1 MMKNLEL
8 GSRVSKVD
16 RRDFLKLGAGGG
28 ALAMTALS
36 APTAFAEADPSH
48 SGSIDIHAHWV
59 PESYA
64 KAVAQLRPST
74 PASTNRLEKDLEKGS
89 QWMDQDGVQMV
100 VLTLSGGMP
109 WQWASPADGAHLA
122 QVINDAG
129 MEAHAKFPDRFMAG
143 IEIPVRDPQMCLK
156 ELNRVAGKPGMRAA
170 HPPESLEER
179 D

>member
-48 SGSIDIHAHWV
+48 SGSIDIHSHWV

-74 PASTNRLEKDLEKGS
+74 PPSTNPLEHDLEKRR
-89 QWMDQDGVQMV
+89 QWMDQHGVQMV

-109 WQWASPADGAHLA
+109 WQWASPADGARLA

-129 MEAHAKFPDRFMAG
+129 MEAHAKFPGRFMAG
-143 IEIPVRDPQMCLK
+143 IEKFRMGFHARIVNDLG
-156 ELNRVAGKPGMRAA
+156 E
-170 HPPESLEER
+170 
-179 D
+179 